1 MCACVW
7 ISNGVYVSVGGLICS
22 GPPLCRGISV
32 GCFIHRELI
41 DMHETY
47 LLGGGGRGPNS
58 VGCFNI
64 CIRVV
69 FWGLIICQAGGG
81 FFPVS
86 KFFID
91 PFIHAFYSVSY
102 LRLNLASLLME
113 LDHS

>member
-47 LLGGGGRGPNS
+47 LLRGKGPNF
-58 VGCFNI
+58 C
-64 CIRVV
+64 RV
-69 FWGLIICQAGGG
+69 L
-81 FFPVS
+81 
-86 KFFID
+86 
-91 PFIHAFYSVSY
+91 
-102 LRLNLASLLME
+102 
-113 LDHS
+113 